1 MAKKEKS
8 QKNSFYKMFAK
19 SEVNLEDCDKK
30 DKGSARSFKSLFK
43 NDRVKKKQM
52 DENVEE
58 RSKDSTDGTVEDV
71 GDAGDPAHR
80 YILGRDGENWPDLIG
95 SKQTSIYSTAPS
107 SKKRGLSYS
116 ELDLRKGSLLK
127 RFSSFV
133 TGSSGRK
140 KRSSILDVYS
150 SSANLRPDE
159 RAALDDLDS
168 SITSANQDPGI
179 GTSIECLDTLSPG
192 GNTQGRHGRF
202 VTSSEFLP
210 QDKGT
215 SLVPL
220 HNPDSGHSQRPT
232 STVRTADPKA
242 EPAEPLEAWAEDILT
257 TYLGPPNCASEEN
270 LEVQPE
276 ITKDSLKERK
286 KLFSSP
292 SYNKETT
299 FLSEVVKRDRDLDL
313 APNVRTALSRVSD
326 TSSHGRKTKYNI
338 TITMTK
344 EDHEGVSQD
353 GPGKP
358 GTREFVSDQREHS
371 NKERG
376 PIPEKLMEKAANKD
390 KHTKVGIRQQE
401 PLASASRDQER
412 DNIAG
417 GLDSISQPVN
427 RGDGGAT
434 VKNSS
439 ISPGLGNITQA
450 TNNPVE
456 VAQQANQS
464 SIDSMQR
471 DLQKRELDGR
481 KLIHVPEQREA
492 ISQHESKSRH
502 FEEIISRAGCN
513 HFGHL
518 SSSGQEIDNSPG
530 GTKLEKPPDLNPRNE
545 LEYGEKME
553 ELEGFNWLMDAEG
566 SGNSHNYKEQ
576 PKSSDLELESGL
588 GGYEKDKREA
598 GLNGTLQTMRELTT
612 DREDSGTDHGNKAH
626 GIIQDSEPGNEIGH
640 EGGLIG
646 SDRDK
651 QGFAVYQTE
660 AERENTEELK
670 AQEKTCGGE
679 VLIGFG
685 QAWSL
690 CTEEHRRLRRE
701 KEGVCESEQADLGDD
716 KRRLQFLTKPE
727 EPVSLAPEGEE
738 SQTSPPIDGC
748 GAETREEREAHS
760 KAVSAAAANL
770 RLPELAPPSQPHN
783 NELLDRKVWI
793 QPGDSGAA
801 SSGISR
807 EDQLVLTGEEPAAT
821 NSFNISGAPGQ
832 SVAEDFLFESPW
844 DLDQMKEMSANGSFS
859 YTGIG
864 VLSTT
869 MNLKP
874 DPLKEPKDDRRKR
887 FHKVSLVNDKSNPS
901 EGHSPF
907 AEKTHNDGIKSP
919 REIVEYPFMENLSP
933 REIVEYP
940 FMGNLK
946 QLPERLEKPPADTI
960 PETKSLVNNNLVTQS
975 ASTLED
981 YNKKSTLILKTS
993 PASHTTQ
1000 PDQET
1005 VIIELKKKENTDST
1019 ITATAANSKGQQNY
1033 SESREE
1039 PAKTTNHTWDSQ
1051 AVSAPVPEADSEAND
1066 IYRAVRVEFI
1076 PSSEPEEGDTS
1087 TAMDNLVDTLRGMEL
1102 PHNLRLNRGPRSAR
1116 PVSLPSFSSLP
1127 AIDENLPS
1135 PDVTPIP
1142 SSRSIE
1148 FQPHSPVPPA
1158 PGQPPKLQPDFGFR
1172 WSPTKDMLSPLEMMK
1187 KQLEQDSVDKPK
1199 LPSLLQ
1205 RSSSET
1211 SNVYKNTQLSGS
1223 TLSDSLLSDRLDSK
1237 LTPTE
1242 DKLYSRLNNSLLFSS
1257 IKAQEARDKPVENG
1271 KAISRPD
1278 SFFRRSSM
1286 PDLPSSVERSLSQVD
1301 GPKTSSYERFSY
1313 LTSSADPLS
1322 GGYDPRR
1329 ISLLPPSPLEF
1340 KQQSSFDVHSI
1351 ATPAIETQRNNVL
1364 PKYTA
1369 FPDAYRTKEKEHGK
1383 INPRPGKML
1392 VYQGPGFTGEEIVIQ
1407 GDVIDAT
1414 PWDLPEPLCIRVL
1427 RGGWVLY
1434 EKPSYKGEKC
1444 ALDEGDHELYYP
1456 FGQSEEQPPE
1466 DQDPETKPSKRFII
1480 GSLRRVVRDYSVPA
1494 ISLFPEENAEG
1505 KKVTFRD
1512 TSEDSR
1518 IYGLPIKAKSIIIN
1532 AGLWLVFSKPFFEG
1546 VPRVLEVGGYTNVQA
1561 WGATEPDVASVHPL
1575 KIGEPKVEKPDE
1587 PKVIIFEKS
1596 YFQGK
1601 SREIHTDSR
1610 DFLTRVD
1617 SQNVFMSS
1625 AGSLKVVGGCW
1636 VGYEKEGFRGHQYLL
1651 EEGEFHDWRVWGG
1664 CNSELRSLHVIRAD
1678 FTEPEMI
1685 MYECTEEGQEGH
1697 SLDVL
1702 EAIPDLEL
1710 VEYGIMTQSIRVL
1723 NGAWIAYSNV
1733 DYSGSQYILE
1743 KGFYNSYQDW
1753 GGSDSQIASVQP
1765 VRLAVGRSPNFKN
1778 KIQLFSELEFRGS
1791 CLLYEDDHT
1800 AIPEEFQPQSCRVMG
1815 GSWVVYEGR
1824 EYSGNLYV
1832 LGQGEYPN
1840 FATMGCPPKIIIRSV
1855 KMVPLVFT
1863 EPSISLYSLE
1873 CFEGKENRLDSEVQS
1888 LLSEGFNN
1896 HVLSV
1901 RVSGGVWVV
1910 CEHSNYRGRQI
1921 LLETIEITNWLKFS
1935 EFNKIGSLYPVR
1947 QNRVFFHL
1955 KHRESGHYMA
1965 TQAGLEDMKSGRVVV
1980 TEQLEGMSHVWYYQD
1995 GLIKNKLAP
2004 ELSLQV
2010 MGKPDNAAKVV
2021 LWHETRQPRQSW
2033 RVQPDGHI
2041 LSQAFEGMTLDV
2053 KGGKTYDRD
2062 HVVVWTVSEERPSQ
2076 HWDMESL

>member
-1 MAKKEKS
+1 MAKKETS

-30 DKGSARSFKSLFK
+30 DKGSARSLKSLFK
-43 NDRVKKKQM
+43 NDRVKKKQRE
-52 DENVEE
+52 ENVEE

-168 SITSANQDPGI
+168 SITSANKDPGI
-179 GTSIECLDTLSPG
+179 GTSVECLDTLSPG

-210 QDKGT
+210 QDEGT
-215 SLVPL
+215 SLVLL
-220 HNPDSGHSQRPT
+220 HNPNSGHSQRPA
-232 STVRTADPKA
+232 STVRKADPKA
-242 EPAEPLEAWAEDILT
+242 ETAEPLEAWAEDILT
-257 TYLGPPNCASEEN
+257 TYLGPPNSALEET
-270 LEVQPE
+270 LEVQQE
-276 ITKDSLKERK
+276 ITKDSLKEK
-286 KLFSSP
+286 NKLFSSP

-299 FLSEVVKRDRDLDL
+299 FLSEVVKRDRGLDL

-326 TSSHGRKTKYNI
+326 TPSHGRKTKYNI

-344 EDHEGVSQD
+344 EEHEGVSQD
-353 GPGKP
+353 GPEKP

-371 NKERG
+371 NKERS
-376 PIPEKLMEKAANKD
+376 PIHEELMEKAANKD
-390 KHTKVGIRQQE
+390 KHTKVGTRQQE

-427 RGDGGAT
+427 QGDGGAT

-439 ISPGLGNITQA
+439 ISPGLGNVTQA
-450 TNNPVE
+450 TDNPVE

-481 KLIHVPEQREA
+481 KLAHVPEQREA

-502 FEEIISRAGCN
+502 FEEIISRAGSN
-513 HFGHL
+513 HSGHL
-518 SSSGQEIDNSPG
+518 SSSDQEIDNSPG
-530 GTKLEKPPDLNPRNE
+530 GTKLEKPPDVNPRNE
-545 LEYGEKME
+545 LEYGEMTE
-553 ELEGFNWLMDAEG
+553 ALEGFNWLRDAEG
-566 SGNSHNYKEQ
+566 SGNNHNYKEQ

-598 GLNGTLQTMRELTT
+598 GLAGTLQTMRELTT
-612 DREDSGTDHGNKAH
+612 DCEDSGTDHGDKTH

-651 QGFAVYQTE
+651 QGFTVDQTE
-660 AERENTEELK
+660 AERDNTEELK
-670 AQEKTCGGE
+670 AQEKTCRGE

-685 QAWSL
+685 QAWSQ
-690 CTEEHRRLRRE
+690 CTEEHRLSRE

-748 GAETREEREAHS
+748 EAETRDEREAHS
-760 KAVSAAAANL
+760 KDVSAAAANL
-770 RLPELAPPSQPHN
+770 RLPELAPPSHPHN

-801 SSGISR
+801 SSGIST

-832 SVAEDFLFESPW
+832 SVAEHFLFESPW

-887 FHKVSLVNDKSNPS
+887 FHKVSLVNDKSKPS

-907 AEKTHNDGIKSP
+907 AEKTYNDGIKSP
-919 REIVEYPFMENLSP
+919 REIVEYPFMENL
-933 REIVEYP
+933 
-940 FMGNLK
+940 K
-946 QLPERLEKPPADTI
+946 QLPERLEKPSANTI
-960 PETKSLVNNNLVTQS
+960 PETKSLINNNSVTQP
-975 ASTLED
+975 ASMLED

-1019 ITATAANSKGQQNY
+1019 VTATAANSKGQQNY

-1076 PSSEPEEGDTS
+1076 PSSEPEERDTS
-1087 TAMDNLVDTLRGMEL
+1087 TAMDNLVDTLRGMEP
-1102 PHNLRLNRGPRSAR
+1102 PHNLRLNRGPRPAR

-1158 PGQPPKLQPDFGFR
+1158 PGQPPKLQSDFGFR
-1172 WSPTKDMLSPLEMMK
+1172 WTPTKDMLSPLEMMK

-1211 SNVYKNTQLSGS
+1211 SNVYKNTQLNGS
-1223 TLSDSLLSDRLDSK
+1223 TLSGSLLSDRLDSK

-1242 DKLYSRLNNSLLFSS
+1242 DKLYSRLNSSLLFSS
-1257 IKAQEARDKPVENG
+1257 IKAQEVRDKPVENG
-1271 KAISRPD
+1271 KAISLPD

-1329 ISLLPPSPLEF
+1329 NSLPPPSPLEF

-1351 ATPAIETQRNNVL
+1351 ATPAIETQRNNVV

-1392 VYQGPGFTGEEIVIQ
+1392 IYQEPGFTGEKIVIQ

-1414 PWDLPEPLCIRVL
+1414 PWDLQEPLCIRVL

-1444 ALDEGDHELYYP
+1444 ALDEGDHKLYYP

-1466 DQDPETKPSKRFII
+1466 DQDPETKPSKRFVI
-1480 GSLRRVVRDYSVPA
+1480 GSLRRVVRDYSVPE

-1546 VPRVLEVGGYTNVQA
+1546 APRVLEVGGYTNLQA

-1610 DFLTRVD
+1610 DFMTRVD

-1664 CNSELRSLHVIRAD
+1664 CNSELRSLHLIRAD
-1678 FTEPEMI
+1678 FAEPEMI

-1710 VEYGIMTQSIRVL
+1710 VEYGIMTQSIHVL

-1753 GGSDSQIASVQP
+1753 GGSDSQISSVQP
-1765 VRLAVGRSPNFKN
+1765 IRLAVGSSPNFKN
-1778 KIQLFSELEFRGS
+1778 KIQLFSEPEFRGS

-1800 AIPEEFQPQSCRVMG
+1800 AIPEAFQPQSCRVMG

-1840 FATMGCPPKIIIRSV
+1840 FATMGCPPKISIRSI

-1873 CFEGKENRLDSEVQS
+1873 CFEGREIRLDSEVQS

-1947 QNRVFFHL
+1947 QKRVFFHL
-1955 KHRESGHYMA
+1955 KHRESGQYMA
-1965 TQAGLEDMKSGRVVV
+1965 IQAGLEDMKSGRVVV
-1980 TEQLEGMSHVWYYQD
+1980 TEQLEGMSHVWFYQD

-2021 LWHETRQPRQSW
+2021 LWSETRQPRQSW